1 MKGIKFDKSLLLGAI
16 GFLIGIAADMIQQKQ
31 IELEI
36 SEQLDERLG
45 VKETGESDE

>member
-45 VKETGESDE
+45 KKDEGEFDG